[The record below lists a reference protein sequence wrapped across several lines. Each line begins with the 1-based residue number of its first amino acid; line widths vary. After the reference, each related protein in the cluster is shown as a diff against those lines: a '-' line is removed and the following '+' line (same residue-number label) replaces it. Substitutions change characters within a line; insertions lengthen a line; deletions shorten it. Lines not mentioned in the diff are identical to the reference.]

1 MFKRFFYSPTGRPYI
16 WRTLLSLCLLWVV
29 LAGISLH
36 MVIESN
42 IVGQL
47 IQYLKAEI
55 AK

>member
-1 MFKRFFYSPTGRPYI
+1 MFKRFFYSPTGKPYL
-16 WRTLLSLCLLWVV
+16 WRCALAMLFAWVV
-29 LAGISLH
+29 VASIGLH

-47 IQYLKAEI
+47 IQYVKAEI

>member
-16 WRTLLSLCLLWVV
+16 WRCVLALSLAWV
-29 LAGISLH
+29 LTAAIGLH
-36 MVIESN
+36 MAIESN

-47 IQYLKAEI
+47 IQYVKAEI